1 MSDQRRADGDQPFR
15 SLLDA
20 LPDATLLVRRDG
32 RILMANKQAQAAFGY
47 RAGELTGM
55 PVGALVPGR
64 FRSRHAALRAAYA
77 AHPASRPMRAG
88 LELVALRRDGSE
100 FPAEISLSPLK
111 SRGAAVFIAAV
122 RDLTER
128 RTAQLAREEERRWF
142 LKRVIDAQ
150 DDERRRIARELHDE
164 AGQALTS
171 LIVRL
176 RTLQDARSLREAKA
190 QAARLRR
197 GLADTIG
204 GLGRLARGLHPSL
217 LDDLGLVAVLKRHA
231 AEAAEALA
239 IPIRVRTKGLG
250 SRRLPRAVE
259 TALYRIA
266 QEALTNVARHA
277 VAKRVEMVLSRADGT
292 VRLVVRDDGR
302 GFDPLA
308 RARGARSP
316 HALGLLGIRERAA
329 ALGGT
334 ASIDSTPGRGTSV
347 AVAVPLAGARS
358 AARRRPRA
366 VRRRSR

>member
-1 MSDQRRADGDQPFR
+1 MRDQGHADGDQPLR
-15 SLLDA
+15 SLLEA

-32 RILMANKQAQAAFGY
+32 RILMANQRAQAAFGY
-47 RAGELTGM
+47 RPGELTGL
-55 PVGALVPGR
+55 PVGALVPRR
-64 FRSRHAALRAAYA
+64 FRSRHAALHAAYA

-88 LELVALRRDGSE
+88 LELVARRRDGSE

-111 SRGAAVFIAAV
+111 GRGAAVFIAAV

-128 RTAQLAREEERRWF
+128 RTAQLARDEERRRY
-142 LKRVIDAQ
+142 LQRVIDAQ

-164 AGQALTS
+164 AGQALAS

-176 RTLQDARSLREAKA
+176 RTLQDARSLHEAKA

-197 GLADTIG
+197 GLAGTIG

-217 LDDLGLVAVLKRHA
+217 LDDLGLVAALKRHA
-231 AEAAEALA
+231 AETAEALA
-239 IPIRVRTKGLG
+239 IPVRVRTRGLG

-277 VAKRVEMVLSRADGT
+277 VATSVDLVLSRADHT
-292 VRLVVRDDGR
+292 ARLVVRDDGR

-308 RARGARSP
+308 RARGARSH
-316 HALGLLGIRERAA
+316 HALGLQGIRERAA
-329 ALGGT
+329 ALGGAAT
-334 ASIDSTPGRGTSV
+334 IDSAPGRGTSV
-347 AVAVPLAGARS
+347 AVAVPLPAARS
-358 AARRRPRA
+358 APRRRPRA